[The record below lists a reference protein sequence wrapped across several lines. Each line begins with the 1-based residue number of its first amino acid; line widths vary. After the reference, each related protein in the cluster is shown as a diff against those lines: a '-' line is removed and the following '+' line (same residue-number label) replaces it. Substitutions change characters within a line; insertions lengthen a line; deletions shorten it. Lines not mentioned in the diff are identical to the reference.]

1 MKGSISSYF
10 FMGRRTSEIAV
21 RPRLD
26 SKLLVRV
33 LELRYNRSHTLAMKT
48 KKKKCRTAAVN
59 VASKKGRPT
68 KTYTTDDA
76 VRMVSICDERRVQ
89 SLSW

>member
-1 MKGSISSYF
+1 MLA
-10 FMGRRTSEIAV
+10 EIMAQ
-21 RPRLD
+21 PRLD
-26 SKLLVRV
+26 SEFLVQV

-68 KTYTTDDA
+68 KIYTTDDA